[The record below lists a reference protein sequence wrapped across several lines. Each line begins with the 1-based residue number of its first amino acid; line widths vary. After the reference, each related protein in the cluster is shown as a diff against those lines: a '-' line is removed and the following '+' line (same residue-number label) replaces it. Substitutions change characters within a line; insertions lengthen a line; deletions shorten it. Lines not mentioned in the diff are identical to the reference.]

1 MIRGGS
7 DATELPISFYVSFV
21 LLLIIILVVS
31 RNMLEESE
39 YQCLARHVSILFV

>member
-1 MIRGGS
+1 MLLNYQFPFTYRLFI
-7 DATELPISFYVSFV
+7 